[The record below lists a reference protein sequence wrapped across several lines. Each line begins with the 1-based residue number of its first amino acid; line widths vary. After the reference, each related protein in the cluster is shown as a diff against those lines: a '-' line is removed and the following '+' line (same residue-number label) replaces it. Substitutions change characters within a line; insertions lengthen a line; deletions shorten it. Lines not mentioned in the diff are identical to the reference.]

1 MAHMET
7 RDEHRASKG
16 RLFRL
21 ELNSI
26 ATMIQA
32 FRRWRRTVAGR
43 RAIADMTPHELKD
56 IGHPGVPIPKLDVKA
71 GLITYLMSMR

>member
-7 RDEHRASKG
+7 RAERRVSKG
-16 RLFRL
+16 RLLGL

-26 ATMIQA
+26 ATMIEA

-43 RAIADMTPHELKD
+43 RALADLTPDQLKD
-56 IGHPGVPIPKLDVKA
+56 IGHPEAHRPALDNKA
-71 GLITYLMSMR
+71 GLITNLMSMR